1 MSAGHK
7 TSVTRGVVSALDDAA
22 ARFAIDVERAALATL
37 GGGCHL
43 PVGVYCEPAK
53 NGWTVIGVVA
63 RPDGSQILREQ
74 MELQSKNGSSAE
86 DAGAQPGQPI
96 VGARRSGVSRGG
108 RNCPAGRKFCQMN
121 PLAGRKIL
129 ITRARH
135 QAQSLASA
143 LEEKGATVVAIP
155 AIEIIPPDSYDRVG
169 CGAVECQKISV
180 AGCHQCERR
189 GRIGRAT
196 GRLKLPITALD
207 ALKIAAIGPATARA
221 LGEMGLHVDEVPR
234 QAMAESLVESL
245 RDQVRGKKVLLVRA
259 KVARDVLP
267 EELRN
272 AGATVDVVDAYQ
284 TIVPVT
290 SADDV
295 RLLFAAAS
303 RMPDVVTF
311 TSSSTVTNFFRL
323 LHEANLPAWPTPVAA
338 ASIGPIT
345 SQTLRHHGIEP
356 AVEATEYTIP
366 GVVEAL
372 CRWSAAHANR

>member
-1 MSAGHK
+1 MK
-7 TSVTRGVVSALDDAA
+7 
-22 ARFAIDVERAALATL
+22 
-37 GGGCHL
+37 
-43 PVGVYCEPAK
+43 
-53 NGWTVIGVVA
+53 
-63 RPDGSQILREQ
+63 
-74 MELQSKNGSSAE
+74 
-86 DAGAQPGQPI
+86 
-96 VGARRSGVSRGG
+96 
-108 RNCPAGRKFCQMN
+108 

-155 AIEIIPPDSYDRVG
+155 AIEIIPPDSYDALDAALWNARNYQWLVVTSAN
-169 CGAVECQKISV
+169 GAEVLADRLAALKI
-180 AGCHQCERR
+180 
-189 GRIGRAT
+189 
-196 GRLKLPITALD
+196 PIAALD

-221 LGEMGLHVDEVPR
+221 LGKMGLHVDEVPK
-234 QAMAESLVESL
+234 QAVAESLVESL
-245 RDQVRGKKVLLVRA
+245 REQVGGKNVLLVRA

-267 EELRN
+267 EELRS
-272 AGATVDVVDAYQ
+272 AGASVDVVDAYQ
-284 TIVPVT
+284 TVVPVT

-323 LHEANLPAWPTPVAA
+323 LREASVPAWPTAMAA

-345 SQTLRHHGIEP
+345 SQTLRYHGIEP

-366 GVVEAL
+366 GVVDAL
-372 CRWSAAHANR
+372 CRWSAAHALPANR

>member
-1 MSAGHK
+1 MK
-7 TSVTRGVVSALDDAA
+7 
-22 ARFAIDVERAALATL
+22 
-37 GGGCHL
+37 
-43 PVGVYCEPAK
+43 
-53 NGWTVIGVVA
+53 
-63 RPDGSQILREQ
+63 
-74 MELQSKNGSSAE
+74 
-86 DAGAQPGQPI
+86 
-96 VGARRSGVSRGG
+96 
-108 RNCPAGRKFCQMN
+108 

-155 AIEIIPPDSYDRVG
+155 AIEIIPPDSYDRLDAALWSAKKYQWLVVTSAN
-169 CGAVECQKISV
+169 GADVL
-180 AGCHQCERR
+180 AERL
-189 GRIGRAT
+189 AAS
-196 GRLKLPITALD
+196 KLPITALD

-234 QAMAESLVESL
+234 QAVAESLVESL

-345 SQTLRHHGIEP
+345 SQTLRHHGVEP

-372 CRWSAAHANR
+372 CRWSTAHANR

>member
-1 MSAGHK
+1 MK
-7 TSVTRGVVSALDDAA
+7 
-22 ARFAIDVERAALATL
+22 
-37 GGGCHL
+37 
-43 PVGVYCEPAK
+43 
-53 NGWTVIGVVA
+53 
-63 RPDGSQILREQ
+63 
-74 MELQSKNGSSAE
+74 
-86 DAGAQPGQPI
+86 
-96 VGARRSGVSRGG
+96 
-108 RNCPAGRKFCQMN
+108 

-155 AIEIIPPDSYDRVG
+155 AIEIIPPESYDALDAALWSAKMYQWLVVTSAN
-169 CGAVECQKISV
+169 GAEVL
-180 AGCHQCERR
+180 AARL
-189 GRIGRAT
+189 AA
-196 GRLKLPITALD
+196 LKLSIAALD
-207 ALKIAAIGPATARA
+207 ALKVAAIGPATARA
-221 LGEMGLHVDEVPR
+221 LGEMGLHVDEVPK
-234 QAMAESLVESL
+234 QAIAESLVESL
-245 RDQVRGKKVLLVRA
+245 RAQVRGKYVLLVRA
-259 KVARDVLP
+259 QVARDVLP

-284 TIVPVT
+284 TVVPGT

-295 RLLFAAAS
+295 RLLFAAPS

-323 LHEANLPAWPTPVAA
+323 LHEANVPAWPTAMAA

-366 GVVEAL
+366 GVVNAL
-372 CRWSAAHANR
+372 CRWSTSHASSAIR

>member
-1 MSAGHK
+1 
-7 TSVTRGVVSALDDAA
+7 
-22 ARFAIDVERAALATL
+22 
-37 GGGCHL
+37 
-43 PVGVYCEPAK
+43 
-53 NGWTVIGVVA
+53 
-63 RPDGSQILREQ
+63 
-74 MELQSKNGSSAE
+74 
-86 DAGAQPGQPI
+86 
-96 VGARRSGVSRGG
+96 
-108 RNCPAGRKFCQMN
+108 MN

-135 QAQSLASA
+135 QAQSLARA
-143 LEEKGATVVAIP
+143 LEEKDATVIAIP
-155 AIEIIPPDSYDRVG
+155 AIEIIPPDSYDALDAALWSTKKYHWLVVTSAN
-169 CGAVECQKISV
+169 GAEVL
-180 AGCHQCERR
+180 AERMT
-189 GRIGRAT
+189 A
-196 GRLKLPITALD
+196 LKLPTAAID

-234 QAMAESLVESL
+234 QAIAESLVESL
-245 RDQVRGKKVLLVRA
+245 RDQVGGKNVLLVRA

-267 EELRN
+267 EELRK

-295 RLLFAAAS
+295 RLLFAAPS
-303 RMPDVVTF
+303 RIPDVVTF

-323 LHEANLPAWPTPVAA
+323 LHEANVSTWPDGMAA

-372 CRWSAAHANR
+372 CRWSAAHVNR